1 MTILARSTTR
11 CDGPEHAG
19 RRSLHSAAS
28 IEMSDCI
35 FCDVVAGKAPASF
48 VHRDELV
55 SAFLDIR
62 PVTPGHLLVI
72 PNEHVVFTHDL
83 PDATADRLFAVAR
96 RLERN
101 LRQTDA
107 VRTYGVNL
115 FVADGE
121 AAGQE
126 VFHAHL
132 HVIPRFPDDGFVVD
146 AAAWAHPPPAREQL
160 DTLAGALAVSDDADE
175 RTRAWYRA
183 LPAKRIG
190 AGVVFADADGR
201 VLLVRP
207 TYKDHWEIP
216 GGMVEA
222 GESPHEAAAREVA
235 EELGIDRPAGRL
247 LCVDWVPP
255 RDPKTDGL
263 MFLFD
268 GGRLALEDAAAIVLR
283 SEELSEHQFVAA
295 DALDDFLPA
304 HMARRVVA
312 ALAARDAGVTPY
324 LADGRAAAQQLA
336 TQIFPEA
343 HIETPRLLLRPYRA
357 EDAPDVAL
365 ACRDELTQRWLPLP
379 NPYTDGDAIAWCIE
393 MAPGFRRSGDGIEWA
408 GVRRSDDRLIG
419 SFGLK
424 RTDWRGRSSEIG
436 YWVAPW
442 ARGDGLAVEATL
454 AIARWLLVE
463 QRFERMVLRAATGNL
478 ASQRVAEKTGLSREG
493 IARSAGF
500 TNDGR
505 VDLVVFSLI
514 RSDLDEPRGEKV
526 N

>member
-1 MTILARSTTR
+1 MRS
-11 CDGPEHAG
+11 PSSSVWPAIY
-19 RRSLHSAAS
+19 SAAS

-35 FCDVVAGKAPASF
+35 FCDIVAGEAPASF

-72 PNEHVVFTHDL
+72 PDEHVVFTHDL

-96 RLERN
+96 RLARN

-107 VRTYGVNL
+107 VRADGINL

-146 AAAWAHPPPAREQL
+146 AAAWADPPPTREEL
-160 DTLAGALAVSDDADE
+160 DALAATMTAPEPPDE
-175 RTRAWYRA
+175 KTRAWYRA
-183 LPAKRIG
+183 LPAKRVG
-190 AGVVFADADGR
+190 AGVVFTDADGR

-207 TYKDHWEIP
+207 TYKEDWEIP

-222 GESPHEAAAREVA
+222 SESPHAAAAREVS

-247 LCVDWVPP
+247 LCVDWVPT

-268 GGRLALEDAAAIVLR
+268 GGRLASADAAAIVLR
-283 SEELSEHQFVAA
+283 SEELSEHQFVHA
-295 DALDDFLPA
+295 DALDAFLPA

-312 ALAARDAGVTPY
+312 ALAAQDAGVTQY
-324 LADGRAAAQQLA
+324 LVDGTADDAQQPA
-336 TQIFPEA
+336 SRMFPSVS
-343 HIETPRLLLRPYRA
+343 IETPRLLLRPYRA

-365 ACRDELTQRWLPLP
+365 ACADELTQRWLPLP
-379 NPYTDGDAIAWCIE
+379 NPYTEADALAWCTE
-393 MAPGFRRSGDGIEWA
+393 MAPGFRSSGEGTEWA
-408 GVRRSDDRLIG
+408 AIRRSDGRLIG

-424 RTDWRGRSSEIG
+424 RTDWRGRSSEVG

-442 ARGDGLAVEATL
+442 ARGEGLAVEATL

-463 QRFERMVLRAATGNL
+463 QRFERMVLRAAIGNL
-478 ASQRVAEKTGLSREG
+478 ASQRVAEKAGFSREG

-514 RSDLDEPRGEKV
+514 PSDLDRAQTRTL
-526 N
+526 

>member
-1 MTILARSTTR
+1 MT
-11 CDGPEHAG
+11 
-19 RRSLHSAAS
+19 
-28 IEMSDCI
+28 DCI
-35 FCDVVAGKAPASF
+35 FCDIVVTEAPASF

-55 SAFLDIR
+55 SAFLDTR
-62 PVTPGHLLVI
+62 PVTPSHLLVI
-72 PNEHVVFTHDL
+72 PNEHVAFTHDL

-96 RLERN
+96 RLARN

-107 VRTYGVNL
+107 VHADGVNL

-126 VFHAHL
+126 VLHAHL

-146 AAAWAHPPPAREQL
+146 AAAWADPPPTREQL
-160 DTLAGALAVSDDADE
+160 DTLAAALAASEDLDE

-183 LPAKRIG
+183 LPAKRTG
-190 AGVVFADADGR
+190 AGVVLTDTEGR
-201 VLLVRP
+201 ALLVRP
-207 TYKDHWEIP
+207 TYKEHWEIP

-222 GESPHEAAAREVA
+222 GESPHAAAAREIA
-235 EELGIDRPAGRL
+235 EELSIERPLGRL

-268 GGRLALEDAAAIVLR
+268 GGRLDSDDVAAIVLR
-283 SEELSEHQFVAA
+283 SEELSEHRFVAA
-295 DALDDFLPA
+295 DALEDFLPA
-304 HMARRVVA
+304 YMARRVVA
-312 ALAARDAGVTPY
+312 ALAAHDAGITQY
-324 LADGRAAAQQLA
+324 LVDGTADDAQQPA
-336 TQIFPEA
+336 PQMFPA
-343 HIETPRLLLRPYRA
+343 VSIETTRLLLRPYRA
-357 EDAPDVAL
+357 EDAPDVVL

-379 NPYTDGDAIAWCIE
+379 NPYTDADAAAWCIE
-393 MAPGFRRSGDGIEWA
+393 MAPGFRRSGEGIEWA
-408 GVRRSDDRLIG
+408 AVRRSDDRLIG

-442 ARGDGLAVEATL
+442 ARGEGFAVEATL
-454 AIARWLLVE
+454 AIASWLLVE

-478 ASQRVAEKTGLSREG
+478 ASQRVAEKAGFTREG

-505 VDLVVFSLI
+505 VDLVVFSLV
-514 RSDLDEPRGEKV
+514 RSDLDEPRGAEV
-526 N
+526 S

>member
-1 MTILARSTTR
+1 
-11 CDGPEHAG
+11 
-19 RRSLHSAAS
+19 
-28 IEMSDCI
+28 MSDCI
-35 FCDVVAGKAPASF
+35 FCNIVAGDAPASF

-62 PVTPGHLLVI
+62 PVTPGHMLIV

-96 RLERN
+96 RLARN
-101 LRQTDA
+101 LRRTDA
-107 VRTYGVNL
+107 VRADGINL

-146 AAAWAHPPPAREQL
+146 AAAWADPPPTREEL
-160 DTLAGALAVSDDADE
+160 GNLAAALAASDDPDD
-175 RTRAWYRA
+175 RMRAWYRA

-190 AGVVFADADGR
+190 AGVLFTDADGH

-207 TYKDHWEIP
+207 IHKEHWEVP

-222 GESPHEAAAREVA
+222 GESPHEAAAREVI
-235 EELGIDRPAGRL
+235 EELGIDRPVGRL
-247 LCVDWVPP
+247 TCVDWVPP

-268 GGRLALEDAAAIVLR
+268 GGRLEPGDMAAIVLR

-295 DALDDFLPA
+295 DALDDYLPA

-312 ALAARDAGVTPY
+312 ALAARGAGVTQY
-324 LADGRAAAQQLA
+324 LVDGKAGNAQQPA
-336 TQIFPEA
+336 SQRFPEVS
-343 HIETPRLLLRPYRA
+343 IDTPRLLLRPYRA

-379 NPYTDGDAIAWCIE
+379 NPYTDADALAWCTE
-393 MAPGFRRSGDGIEWA
+393 MALGFRSSGEGIEWA
-408 GVRRSDDRLIG
+408 AIRRSDGRLIG

-424 RTDWRGRSSEIG
+424 RTDWRGRSTEIG

-442 ARGDGLAVEATL
+442 ARGEGFAVEATR
-454 AIARWLLVE
+454 AIAGWLFVE
-463 QRFERMVLRAATGNL
+463 QRFERMVLRAATGNV
-478 ASQRVAEKTGLSREG
+478 ASQRVAEKAGFTREG
-493 IARSAGF
+493 IARNAGF
-500 TNDGR
+500 TNAGR
-505 VDLVVFSLI
+505 VDLVVFSLV
-514 RSDLDEPRGEKV
+514 RSDLDEPQGAKV
-526 N
+526 R